1 VTDGIA
7 AMKDKAAQRRHI
19 PPTRNP
25 VSVESSEAPK
35 TSESVVIDGQEPI
48 TDKTPPAA
56 PEPTAPS
63 PPQHASKRPL
73 RVTKVPEETLPVELG
88 DLYRSTIYFNEAEDT
103 FLEDVRGAARR
114 SKPKVDASRSAVVR
128 LAVRRLLADLSASQ
142 VVDEL
147 RHQEPRT
154 EMTRGRK
161 RL

>member
-1 VTDGIA
+1 MTDGIA
-7 AMKDKAAQRRHI
+7 AMKDKAAQRRNV

-25 VSVESSEAPK
+25 VSVKSSMAPGA
-35 TSESVVIDGQEPI
+35 SESVVVDGQEPL
-48 TDKTPPAA
+48 TDKMSLAA
-56 PEPTAPS
+56 PEPTPPL

-73 RVTKVPEETLPVELG
+73 RVTKAPEDTPPVELG
-88 DLYRSTIYFNEAEDT
+88 DLYRSTIYFNEAEDA

-128 LAVRRLLADLSASQ
+128 LAVKRLLADLSASQ

-147 RHQEPRT
+147 RQGPHAET
-154 EMTRGRK
+154 TRGRK